1 MGYYPILFKLDNKIA
16 LVAGGGKVAR
26 RKVETLLEFG
36 ASVNVV
42 ARELVPELQKLVD
55 DNIIRLVG
63 DEFMD
68 RHLDDTEVVIAATDD
83 TALNHKIAETAQK
96 RGLLV
101 NAVDQ
106 PADCNFIVPSII
118 KRGELLIA
126 ISTSGR
132 SPALAKAIRE
142 KLEGEFGVE
151 YAIFVTL
158 MGHLRK
164 EILTKG
170 LSQGENSDI
179 FTRIVQSDILNAISH
194 DDWEGVKSTLSEILP
209 DNINIKGILNKLY

>member
-1 MGYYPILFKLDNKIA
+1 MSYYPILLKLDNKMA

-68 RHLDDTEVVIAATDD
+68 CHLDDTEVVIAATDD

-106 PADCNFIVPSII
+106 PADCNFIVPSIM

-158 MGHLRK
+158 MRHLRK

-194 DDWEGVKSTLSEILP
+194 DDWEGVRSTLSEILP
-209 DNINIKGILNKLY
+209 DNINIKDILNKLH